1 MSDGDRSPLGLAEVD
16 VAHGALIRDWPRLR
30 EWLEEDR
37 AALLEREEIREAAQ
51 EWRANGR
58 DDGYLAHRDDRL
70 ERARA
75 LVTHPRMAL
84 NALEQAYL
92 GASVTA
98 ELAAQ
103 RERADLAETARLE
116 SERRVAQQRVF
127 LRIAA
132 ALIILA
138 VSAAAIAMA
147 YRMRAEE
154 QRDVSLARAL
164 AAQAIGEHDRGDD
177 QRAALLARQAWVFN
191 KDGAARE
198 QIGTAL
204 QATIGAPFFSTVWR
218 DEGAPVQPLVSL
230 ALDSRGRFLAAAG
243 QNQSTIRIWD
253 LRNPGSQPLRLSC
266 HGKAVSSV
274 AFSPGADD
282 APSAYLA
289 SGSASGGIIL
299 WRLDNLEAVFAGLG
313 DTASDPCAQGL
324 ERTTVQFGSSLRA
337 VTFGRTGD
345 DVWLIAGGCR
355 DEETSCP
362 SAEGILRV
370 WNAAAPDEPRVLD
383 VPEGE
388 VWSVA
393 VSEDGILAAGTCAVV
408 SPPYNYCDKNAPA
421 TISVWENAA
430 WTGADPS
437 APSVVLGGDDLGP
450 RGGVAA
456 LAFSPDPE
464 DGRLASGSGDRV
476 IRLWNLDDGSAEEL
490 DGHDAEIRA
499 LAYSPDGMLLMSGS
513 QDETVRVWDMSRGT
527 PERAIAVLGGSEE
540 WVRAL
545 AFARSGESELTLA
558 ATSAGGT
565 ARVWRIREAGGALIS
580 PAMLRGH
587 DHYVRGL
594 AFAPDG
600 ATLASSG
607 EDGTVRLWGAAAGLD
622 AANVSQL
629 GDLGDA
635 DTIGDDEIKISAVAY
650 SPGAPYLAAGDAR
663 GTVWVRPLDNADS
676 TFTELGRHDGDQS
689 EKPDNGVTA
698 VAFAPDGALLASGA
712 MDGTVRL
719 WAPAGAALG
728 APLHLGD
735 ADVRALAFAP
745 DGQTL
750 AAAGCRL
757 EGSGSCGFDSG
768 FIAVWRIAPGEDWHM
783 TGATL
788 YRCPE
793 GRASL
798 QIGVVQDAPF
808 LCGERGVASIA
819 FGPPGL
825 PLLATGHA
833 NGAVLLWDARQ
844 LGTASALPTP
854 RLLGAHDGEVRGV
867 AFSPAAE
874 NGEGVLLASGSTD
887 QTVRLWD
894 PVPGDPSDRAA
905 PFEDLLE
912 RVRRLLSGQ
921 QEQGYAVAMI
931 GGRDEFVRA
940 LAFSPREIDSESG
953 RTLASA
959 AADGTIR
966 LSIADSDALATMAC
980 AKVWRNL
987 SQAEWDRF
995 VGPDVPYQ
1003 STCPDLPPGEG
1014 APSDSASAGPTPT
1027 PADPS

>member
-1 MSDGDRSPLGLAEVD
+1 M
-16 VAHGALIRDWPRLR
+16 AHGALIHAWPRLR
-30 EWLEEDR
+30 GWLAEDR
-37 AALLEREEIREAAQ
+37 DALLEREEIREAAQ

-70 ERARA
+70 AQARA
-75 LVTHPRMAL
+75 LATHPRMAL
-84 NALEQAYL
+84 NALEQDYL
-92 GASVTA
+92 AASVTA

-103 RERADLAETARLE
+103 RERADLAETARRE
-116 SERRVAQQRVF
+116 SDRRVAQQRVF

-147 YRMRAEE
+147 YRTRAEE

-164 AAQAIGEHDRGDD
+164 AAQAISEHDRGDD
-177 QRAALLARQAWVFN
+177 QRAALLARQAWLF
-191 KDGAARE
+191 DTEGAARE

-230 ALDSRGRFLAAAG
+230 ALDSQGRFLAAAG

-266 HGKAVSSV
+266 HGNAVASV
-274 AFSPGADD
+274 AFSPGTGD

-289 SGSASGGIIL
+289 SGSATGGIIL
-299 WRLDNLEAVFAGLG
+299 WQLDDLEAVVAGLG
-313 DTASDPCAQGL
+313 DAASDPCAQGL
-324 ERTTVQFGSSLRA
+324 DRTTVQFGSSLRA

-345 DVWLIAGGCR
+345 DEWLIAGGCR
-355 DEETSCP
+355 DKETSCP
-362 SAEGILRV
+362 TAEGTLRV

-393 VSEDGILAAGTCAVV
+393 VSEDGTLAAGTCPVV
-408 SPPYNYCDKNAPA
+408 IPPYNYCDKNEPA

-430 WTGADPS
+430 WTRSDPA
-437 APSVVLGGDDLGP
+437 APSVVLGADGLGP

-545 AFARSGESELTLA
+545 AFARSGETELTLA

-565 ARVWRIREAGGALIS
+565 ARVWRIREASGALNA
-580 PAMLRGH
+580 PALLRGH

-594 AFAPDG
+594 AFTPDG

-607 EDGTVRLWGAAAGLD
+607 EDGTVRLWGAAAGLAGAD
-622 AANVSQL
+622 ISRL

-635 DTIGDDEIKISAVAY
+635 NTIGDDEVKITAVAY
-650 SPGAPYLAAGDAR
+650 SPDAPYLAAGDAL
-663 GTVWVRPLDNADS
+663 GTVWIRRLDNADS
-676 TFTELGRHDGDQS
+676 TFAELGHHDGDHS
-689 EKPDNGVTA
+689 EKPSNGVTT
-698 VAFAPDGALLASGA
+698 VAFAPGGALLASGG

-719 WAPAGAALG
+719 WEPTGAALG

-735 ADVRALAFAP
+735 SDVRALAFAP

-750 AAAGCRL
+750 VAAGCRL
-757 EGSGSCGFDSG
+757 ESSGSCGFDSG
-768 FIAVWRIAPGEDWHM
+768 FVAVWQIAPGDDWHM
-783 TGATL
+783 TSATL
-788 YRCPE
+788 YRCPGE
-793 GRASL
+793 RSSL
-798 QIGVVQDAPF
+798 QVGAVQEATF
-808 LCGERGVASIA
+808 LCGEGGVASIA

-825 PLLATGHA
+825 PLMATGHA

-844 LGTASALPTP
+844 LQTASAPPTP
-854 RLLGAHDGEVRGV
+854 RLLGEHDGEVRSV

-887 QTVRLWD
+887 QTVRVWD
-894 PVPGDPSDRAA
+894 PVPGEPSDHAA
-905 PFEDLLE
+905 PFENLLE
-912 RVRRLLSGQ
+912 RLRRLLSEQ
-921 QEQGYAVAMI
+921 REQGYAVAVI
-931 GGRDEFVRA
+931 GGRDEFV
-940 LAFSPREIDSESG
+940 
-953 RTLASA
+953 
-959 AADGTIR
+959 
-966 LSIADSDALATMAC
+966 
-980 AKVWRNL
+980 
-987 SQAEWDRF
+987 
-995 VGPDVPYQ
+995 
-1003 STCPDLPPGEG
+1003 
-1014 APSDSASAGPTPT
+1014 
-1027 PADPS
+1027 